1 VDCRDKGYNFFNTL
15 RTIMQ
20 DTSFSK
26 ADIFSFY
33 LMRWLMQGTTWAHK
47 AGLFLAAGLLLI
59 LSTGM
64 AQAGTDSKKIA
75 NIKKLLL
82 VSGIQEQLSYMKD
95 GVMNSYSQM
104 IGSAYPKVPDAF
116 WTDFNGLIG
125 KKEMD
130 ALIEKVIPVY
140 DKHMSNEVVKKL
152 IAMFETPFWIEWKEK
167 MPLISREA
175 GVAGQ
180 KWIHELTQAD
190 DFKQKIDR
198 LVKKHELEKLNSP
211 KKNSK

>member
-1 VDCRDKGYNFFNTL
+1 
-15 RTIMQ
+15 
-20 DTSFSK
+20 
-26 ADIFSFY
+26 
-33 LMRWLMQGTTWAHK
+33 MQGTTWRNR
-47 AGLFLAAGLLLI
+47 AGLFLAAWLLMVLA
-59 LSTGM
+59 TGM
-64 AQAGTDSKKIA
+64 AKAEVNPEKIA

-82 VSGIQEQLSYMKD
+82 VSGIQDQLSYMKD

-125 KKEMD
+125 KQEMD
-130 ALIEKVIPVY
+130 ALIEQVIPVY

-152 IAMFETPFWIEWKEK
+152 IVMFETPFWIEWKKK

-175 GVAGQ
+175 GIAGQ
-180 KWIHELTQAD
+180 HWIHELTQAD

-198 LVKKHELEKLNSP
+198 LVKKHELEKLNSA
-211 KKNSK
+211 KKPSE

>member
-1 VDCRDKGYNFFNTL
+1 MRD
-15 RTIMQ
+15 
-20 DTSFSK
+20 
-26 ADIFSFY
+26 
-33 LMRWLMQGTTWAHK
+33 TTWK
-47 AGLFLAAGLLLI
+47 NNAGFLLTAVLLLV
-59 LSTGM
+59 LSLGT
-64 AQAGTDSKKIA
+64 AQAKPNPEKIA

-116 WTDFNGLIG
+116 WTEFNALIG
-125 KKEMD
+125 EKDMQ
-130 ALIEKVIPVY
+130 ALRDKVVPVY
-140 DKHMSNEVVKKL
+140 DKHMSNDVIKNL
-152 IAMFETPFWIEWKEK
+152 IAMFETPFWIEWRKK

-190 DFKQKIDR
+190 AFKQKIDR
-198 LVKKHELEKLNSP
+198 LVEKHELEKLNSA
-211 KKNSK
+211 KKKSK

>member
-1 VDCRDKGYNFFNTL
+1 
-15 RTIMQ
+15 
-20 DTSFSK
+20 
-26 ADIFSFY
+26 
-33 LMRWLMQGTTWAHK
+33 MQGKTWTHK
-47 AGLFLAAGLLLI
+47 AALLLAAGLLLI

-82 VSGIQEQLSYMKD
+82 VSGIQDQLSYMKD

-125 KKEMD
+125 KEDMD
-130 ALIEKVIPVY
+130 ALIENVIPVY
-140 DKHMSNEVVKKL
+140 DKHMSNEVVQKL

-180 KWIHELTQAD
+180 QWVHELTQTKN
-190 DFKQKIDR
+190 FKQKIDQ
-198 LVKKHELEKLNSP
+198 LVKKHELEKLNST
-211 KKNSK
+211 KEDTK